1 MTTDKQKQ
9 ANQQNAQKST
19 GPRTD
24 EGKQRSSQNALK
36 HGLLAKRTVI
46 PGEDPAEFD
55 AHLTRFQDTF
65 NPSNAYEAGLVRQMA
80 DADWRLLRINHLEAA
95 FIAYAVDFERDHFK
109 NYHPNEPAP
118 DETKLL
124 GKIMQSRTADLT
136 RFARYHTEHS
146 QRYKSAF
153 RQLIDARELDNRD
166 RRRNR
171 EAVEAVN
178 QDGRHDDRYPTSQPT
193 SRPPWR
199 EDEITEQSRHGI
211 RSNRSTTSDPPGVQ
225 PSDESTA

>member
-1 MTTDKQKQ
+1 MITDKQRQ
-9 ANQQNAQKST
+9 ASRENAKHST
-19 GPRTD
+19 GPRTE

-55 AHLTRFQDTF
+55 AHLTRFQETF

-95 FIAYAVDFERDHFK
+95 FFAYAVGVEREHFK
-109 NYHPNEPAP
+109 DDHPNQPAP

-124 GKIMQSRTADLT
+124 GKIMQSGSADLT

-153 RQLIDARELDNRD
+153 RQLIEARELDNRD

-178 QDGRHDDRYPTSQPT
+178 QDDRYPTSQPA

-211 RSNRSTTSDPPGVQ
+211 RSNRSTTSDPPGVR